1 MADAARNRRR
11 TPAKVSSR
19 SVSGS
24 GNAVMRAARAAAT
37 KHQDGLPLIWC
48 TRDQALKLYRAGVIE
63 RMTLVKTGVPS
74 RYIRVLSTLMKL
86 PVEKLYRT
94 LGLVRP
100 TVDRKMRMSRRLNP
114 DESERVLGFA
124 RLIGQAQSLV
134 EESGSVKRFDAA
146 AWMSDWLDQPIP
158 ALGGKT
164 PAEFMDTVD
173 GRGLI
178 SDLLSQQ
185 QSGAYA

>member
-1 MADAARNRRR
+1 MPSVAKTRRR
-11 TPAKVSSR
+11 GSAKVLSR
-19 SVSGS
+19 SMIGS
-24 GNAVMRAARAAAT
+24 SKAVLRSAGGAAA
-37 KHQDGLPLIWC
+37 KPNEGLPLVWR
-48 TRDQALKLYRAGVIE
+48 TRDQALRLYRADVIE

-74 RYIRVLSTLMKL
+74 LYVRVLSSLMKL

-94 LGLVRP
+94 LGLVRA
-100 TVDRKMRMSRRLNP
+100 TVDRKMRMSRRLNA

-134 EESGSVKRFDAA
+134 NESGSQKRFDAA
-146 AWMSDWLDQPIP
+146 AWMSVWIDQPIP
-158 ALGGKT
+158 ALGGKA

-178 SDLLSQQ
+178 SNLLSQQ
-185 QSGAYA
+185 QSGTYA

>member
-1 MADAARNRRR
+1 MSR
-11 TPAKVSSR
+11 TVGRSGKV
-19 SVSGS
+19 VLP
-24 GNAVMRAARAAAT
+24 AARAPAA
-37 KHQDGLPLIWC
+37 KPQEGLPPIWC
-48 TRDQALKLYRAGVIE
+48 KQDQALKLYRAGVIE

-74 RYIRVLSTLMKL
+74 RYIRVLSNVLKL

-100 TVDRKMRMSRRLNP
+100 TVDRKMRLSRRLNP

-124 RLIGQAQSLV
+124 RLLGQAQSLV
-134 EESGSVKRFDAA
+134 EESGSTKVFDAA
-146 AWMSDWLDQPIP
+146 GWMSAWLYQPLAALDGKSP
-158 ALGGKT
+158 AK
-164 PAEFMDTVD
+164 FMDTVD
-173 GRGLI
+173 GRALI